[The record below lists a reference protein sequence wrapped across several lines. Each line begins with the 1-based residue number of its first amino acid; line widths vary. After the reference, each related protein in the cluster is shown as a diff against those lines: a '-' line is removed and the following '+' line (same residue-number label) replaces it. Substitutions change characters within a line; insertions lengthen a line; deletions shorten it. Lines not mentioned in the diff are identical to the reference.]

1 MAGSVRE
8 GRSVSDGN
16 KFGGGDRAITSAAGS
31 ITAITPQ
38 CGQRLAYPRATCWS
52 RGETAKQQGHTFS
65 LTVMIELSCRKRPGA
80 IGEYNAQH
88 RIYRNNRKSPS
99 QSRPSRPRIGPTT
112 ILGGASEVNQE
123 NAEMGPVTGEG
134 ECFARSSG

>member
-1 MAGSVRE
+1 M
-8 GRSVSDGN
+8 
-16 KFGGGDRAITSAAGS
+16 GGT
-31 ITAITPQ
+31 
-38 CGQRLAYPRATCWS
+38 YP
-52 RGETAKQQGHTFS
+52 GETAKQQGHTFS
-65 LTVMIELSCRKRPGA
+65 LTVMIELSCRKRLGA

-134 ECFARSSG
+134 ECFARSIG